1 MSYNRKYTVTVKPV
15 KKELQNK
22 KKHLFN
28 VYDKF
33 LQEVS
38 GQSNYHVL
46 EKEGTP
52 DLHLHGII
60 SCPLIKSK
68 RLIAKKYP
76 GYHFH
81 MELILYRDYDNIEDI
96 WMKYT
101 QKEKSDADR
110 YMLLYGPS
118 IPLNDNPNY
127 LTF

>member
-1 MSYNRKYTVTVKPV
+1 MTYNRKYTITIKPV
-15 KKELQNK
+15 SGVVKGHRGKLLQ
-22 KKHLFN
+22 
-28 VYDKF
+28 VYDDF
-33 LQEVS
+33 LNEVQ

-46 EKEGTP
+46 EKEGTNN
-52 DLHLHGII
+52 LHLHGII
-60 SCPLIKSK
+60 SCPLIKNK
-68 RLIAKKYP
+68 RGLTKLFS
-76 GYHFH
+76 GFHFRT
-81 MELILYRDYDNIEDI
+81 ELILYKDYDNIEDI

>member
-15 KKELQNK
+15 KKDLKNAKNK
-22 KKHLFN
+22 LLVIYDLF
-28 VYDKF
+28 
-33 LQEVS
+33 LTEVS

-68 RLIAKKYP
+68 RLISRRFP

-81 MELILYRDYDNIEDI
+81 MELILYKDYDNIEDI
-96 WMKYT
+96 WLKYT
-101 QKEKSDADR
+101 NKEKSDADR

-118 IPLNDNPNY
+118 IPLNDNPMS